1 MNIERR
7 TVTVREAAKIIGC
20 SHVLLYSEIKKGNFK
35 QIIRIG
41 HRIVVPI
48 SALEKILENPGASE
62 AVKSGETDGR

>member
-1 MNIERR
+1 MNIERK

-20 SHVLLYSEIKKGNFK
+20 SHVLLYSEIRKGNFN

-48 SALEKILENPGASE
+48 SALEKFLENAG
-62 AVKSGETDGR
+62 SGKAAR